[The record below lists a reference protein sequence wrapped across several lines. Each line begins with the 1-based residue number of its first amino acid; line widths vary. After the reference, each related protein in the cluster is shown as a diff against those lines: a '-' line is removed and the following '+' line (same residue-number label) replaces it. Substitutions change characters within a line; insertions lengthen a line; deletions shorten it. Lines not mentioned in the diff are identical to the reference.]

1 MGRLDDRVIPP
12 DWEALAGRI
21 LASARKG
28 CAKVMVI
35 GGVDSGKTTL
45 CKFLAAKACA
55 AGMAPGF
62 VDADVGQST
71 LGPPST
77 IGAKILHKPEEA
89 FCDDVRPPFMRFLGG
104 MSPSGR
110 VFACVAGARRALDWV
125 RENGAQFIVID
136 TTGLV
141 DGELGKELKTRK
153 VDLLAPDI
161 LVAIARETELEHILA
176 PLEKLGMPVERLRRA
191 EAAVVRSPSVRQKFR
206 LDKFQEYF
214 RDSRLQTFSFDQF
227 AIADCPSNFAPHF
240 APGQVLSTLPLL
252 ERWSPVGLLVGLED
266 ATGRCLAVG
275 LIESFDVESR
285 RMTIRAPGA
294 EIDKARCVRIGRSGI
309 E

>member
-1 MGRLDDRVIPP
+1 MGRLDDLVIPP
-12 DWEALAGRI
+12 DWEALAERI

-28 CAKVMVI
+28 CAKVMII

-45 CKFLAAKACA
+45 CKFFSAKACA
-55 AGMAPGF
+55 AGIATGF

-77 IGAKILHKPEEA
+77 IGAKILHKPEDV
-89 FCDDVRPPFMRFLGG
+89 FCNDVRPPFMRFVGG

-110 VFACVAGARRALDWV
+110 VSACVAGARRALDWLC
-125 RENGAQFIVID
+125 EQGAQFIVVD
-136 TTGLV
+136 STGLV

-161 LVAIARETELEHILA
+161 LVAIAREAELEHILA
-176 PLEKLGMPVERLRRA
+176 PLERLGVPVERLRRS
-191 EAAVVRSPSVRQKFR
+191 ERAVVRSPSTRQKFR
-206 LDKFQEYF
+206 LDKFEEYF
-214 RDSRLQTFSFDQF
+214 RGSSLCEFSFELL
-227 AIADCPSNFAPHF
+227 AVADCPANLVQHF
-240 APGQVLSTLPLL
+240 VPGQILSTLPPL
-252 ERWSPVGLLVGLED
+252 ERWAPVGLLVGLED

-275 LIESFDVESR
+275 LVESFDAEAK
-285 RMTIRAPGA
+285 RMGVRAPCVDAGMV
-294 EIDKARCVRIGRSGI
+294 RCLRFGRSGI